1 MNPRENNLR
10 SGGTDINADRG
21 ERDIILPPQRIVLN
35 GAIIVIEIMVMVV
48 VGIARVDVRRL
59 EAVNVIGQGVRLLAF
74 LVFGH
79 RLGDA

>member
-1 MNPRENNLR
+1 M
-10 SGGTDINADRG
+10 
-21 ERDIILPPQRIVLN
+21 VM
-35 GAIIVIEIMVMVV
+35 VMVMVMVV